1 MVQYMHKHYYIFFS
15 HIWTSILK
23 IHKNYLFSTSLTVIK
38 GQVLKS
44 ICCFFGTSFFRYT
57 LTVFWEPRLFV
68 LRFSLLGLHLSVFWN
83 VPFLEHQL
91 SVWHLSFLG
100 KIVNSFTFCWHI
112 VYRLVFI
119 FFSVPHA
126 RFSVENY

>member
-38 GQVLKS
+38 GKVLKS
-44 ICCFFGTSFFRYT
+44 ICCFSETSFFRYT
-57 LTVFWEPRLFV
+57 LTVFGNLVYSFCVFLCWDFIYTFFEMYLFWTINCPFGIYLFWEKSLIRLLFV
-68 LRFSLLGLHLSVFWN
+68 GTSL
-83 VPFLEHQL
+83 
-91 SVWHLSFLG
+91 
-100 KIVNSFTFCWHI
+100 
-112 VYRLVFI
+112 YRLVFI
-119 FFSVPHA
+119 FISVPHA